1 MIARSLCQDCFFLF
15 PDIFT
20 WQRHS
25 EWVRDASS
33 TCLGVYALWQLLTT
47 RVSLNCQPSCQ
58 VGFWLRTLYRSL
70 TRRHGQ
76 HRPETLD
83 LFKVAPIL
91 NPAAVVLSA
100 IVYWCWHILFAWS
113 FCACQLQ
120 LHLNHWIPRWRWRFR
135 TVCLCSNILATQDWP
150 EVEIARTVSANWA
163 LMTSASVK
171 HFLFVAILVHWHHHT
186 IRC

>member
-1 MIARSLCQDCFFLF
+1 MDDGDIYEFLCSPNFWYGCEVYLIQKVHLALTSG
-15 PDIFT
+15 I
-20 WQRHS
+20 
-25 EWVRDASS
+25 
-33 TCLGVYALWQLLTT
+33 GVHH
-47 RVSLNCQPSCQ
+47 
-58 VGFWLRTLYRSL
+58 RSL
-70 TRRHGQ
+70 THRHGH
-76 HRPETLD
+76 HRPGTLY
-83 LFKVAPIL
+83 LFKAASIL
-91 NPAAVVLSA
+91 NPAAVVSSA
-100 IVYWCWHILFAWS
+100 IVYWCWDILFAWS

-135 TVCLCSNILATQDWP
+135 TVCLCSNTLATQDWP